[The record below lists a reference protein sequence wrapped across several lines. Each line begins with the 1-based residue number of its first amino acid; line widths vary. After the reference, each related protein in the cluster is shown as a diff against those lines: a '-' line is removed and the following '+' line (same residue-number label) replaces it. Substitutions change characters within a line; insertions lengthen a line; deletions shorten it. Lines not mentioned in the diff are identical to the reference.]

1 MTIMMRRKLM
11 KQKNRSCRNIKEM
24 FSKIIKLFTQSLYL
38 LIYNMAQKFRHYSKD
53 PTNSEDTG
61 LC

>member
-1 MTIMMRRKLM
+1 M